1 VDTIVYSTLGP
12 RNTDARPPGPLLNQA
27 LDCAARED
35 WASAY
40 DVLQQAVENPAE
52 KRCAHFML
60 WEVCQTLGHPDVAI
74 ANLRAVL
81 QDNPVT
87 SRYSAAPRRRILV
100 LAVPGDFQANLPLG
114 ALLDATDT
122 ELHTLWLSDPEEVL
136 RDPLSAF
143 RGGLPQFDCVFIAIA
158 EDFHHVRALQAAD
171 RLAAALN
178 VPVINNGARISAVSR
193 AGAAGL
199 LQNLSN
205 AVVPAQT
212 LVGRSALASVANG
225 LSADG
230 CPGFPMIVR
239 PRASHAGRDLVRLD
253 DAKSLRTYLD
263 GVADRLFYVGPF
275 VDYQSADGFWRKYRV
290 IFVHGRPLPYHL
302 AIHSDWAIW
311 YYNAR
316 MDLDPWKRREEAR
329 FVDDI
334 AVAIPARAL
343 AALRVIGERI
353 GLDYFGVDCGVLSD
367 GRLVVFEIETGMIV
381 HDWDSP
387 ELYPYKP
394 ACVRSI
400 AHATETMIDSI
411 VMHRV
416 ANALFP
422 VELASS

>member
-12 RNTDARPPGPLLNQA
+12 RNTDARPQSALLNQA
-27 LDCAARED
+27 LDCAARAD

-60 WEVCQTLGHPDVAI
+60 WEVCQALGHPDVAI

-81 QDNPVT
+81 QGNPVT
-87 SRYSAAPRRRILV
+87 SRYSAAPHRRILV

-122 ELHTLWLSDPEEVL
+122 ELHTLWLSDPEAVL

-143 RGGLPQFDCVFIAIA
+143 RGCLPQFDCVFIAIA
-158 EDFHHVRALQAAD
+158 EDFHHDRALQAAD
-171 RLAAALN
+171 RLAAGLN
-178 VPVINNGARISAVSR
+178 VPIINDGARISAVSR
-193 AGAAGL
+193 AGAAQL
-199 LQNLSN
+199 LQNLPN

-212 LVGRSALASVANG
+212 LIGRSALASMANG
-225 LSADG
+225 FPADT
-230 CPGFPMIVR
+230 CLGFPMIVR
-239 PRASHAGRDLVRLD
+239 PRASHAGKDLVRLN
-253 DAKSLRTYLD
+253 DAKSVRTYLD
-263 GVADRLFYVGPF
+263 GVADESFYVGPF
-275 VDYQSADGFWRKYRV
+275 VDYRSADGLWRKYRV

-311 YYNAR
+311 YYNAH
-316 MDLDPWKRREEAR
+316 MDLDPWKRLEEAR
-329 FVDDI
+329 FVEDI
-334 AVAIPARAL
+334 AAALPARAL
-343 AALRVIGERI
+343 AALWAIGERI

-394 ACVRSI
+394 ACARSI
-400 AHATETMIDSI
+400 ARATETMIDSI
-411 VMHRV
+411 VMHKI
-416 ANALFP
+416 AKALCP
-422 VELASS
+422 VGLVSG